1 MRSFVGTQEY
11 PAKFG
16 EINGQL
22 SMNSRLDQSQSD
34 WKCLVKAEEA
44 KGVRG
49 GDAGYLISETSE
61 HENTVF
67 GWFANGFEAGYKTI
81 NFEATSV
88 RRTDSLRQTAE
99 PQPNEI
105 IRQPNPDTS
114 SLNPLKKTRNL
125 SFKLAPQDFSFCP
138 FGSSKPFETI
148 ELSIY
153 PLLPEDEDIERCF
166 ISAWHHSVYDDITLP
181 RSCFFKLQLKQ
192 ERFDEIWT
200 TLLQPCRHSISFGIS
215 HPALHHEWDPIGS
228 YRPSLVKLLLDDQ
241 EVAIPDGKD
250 LKPLRI
256 ADDVATFDFS
266 VAGIKDL
273 EPWSTTEDSSD
284 PHDDLS
290 DTYEDDEEPEEPEL
304 SFHQSLQ
311 EVMIAFWNVHGARLA
326 DDILF
331 IKYGVYLVAGLLALL
346 AFFNL

>member
-1 MRSFVGTQEY
+1 MQGY
-11 PAKFG
+11 PAKLG

-34 WKCLVKAEEA
+34 WKSLVEAQEE
-44 KGVRG
+44 KGIRG
-49 GDAGYLISETSE
+49 GEAGYIISETADHASS
-61 HENTVF
+61 VM
-67 GWFANGFEAGYKTI
+67 GWFADGFQAGEKTLY
-81 NFEATSV
+81 FEGTSV

-105 IRQPNPDTS
+105 IRKPNPDTS
-114 SLNPLKKTRNL
+114 SLNPVQKTRNL

-138 FGSSKPFETI
+138 FGSSRPFETI

-153 PLLPEDEDIERCF
+153 PLLPDSKDMERCY
-166 ISAWHHSVYDDITLP
+166 ISAWHHSSYDDITLP
-181 RSCFFKLQLKQ
+181 RSCFFTLQLQQ

-215 HPALHHEWDPIGS
+215 NGALHHEWDPIGG

-241 EVAIPDGKD
+241 EVAIPDGQDVK
-250 LKPLRI
+250 LIRI

-266 VAGIKDL
+266 VARIKDL

-284 PHDDLS
+284 I
-290 DTYEDDEEPEEPEL
+290 YEDYEEPEEPEL

-311 EVMIAFWNVHGARLA
+311 EVMIAFWNVHGVRLA
-326 DDILF
+326 EDILS

-346 AFFNL
+346 AYFNF